1 MRKFRIPAILL
12 LILAPIGAILCRP
25 LRTQLKGNLLAVY
38 DLCLFGSGPF
48 PTAAPISYRMVAHA
62 GGAFHGLTYTNSE
75 EALDEN
81 YRKGF
86 RVFELDFEWTS
97 DSRLVMV
104 HDWKQTSSLFG
115 QPPHI
120 FTYNAFLTSRRRDG
134 LHQLTFEGLVSWLRS
149 HPDAFVVTDTKA
161 SNDRL
166 LTFLRAHGKEV
177 LPQLVIQIYR
187 LSELRSAR
195 ELAPRAVWLTVYK
208 SSYPRWALARISGI
222 DAFVIPVDRYQAY
235 FEPNLMIRTPFYVH
249 SVAAKNAEQT
259 LKRLPGVFGIYVD

>member
-12 LILAPIGAILCRP
+12 LILAPIGAVLCRP
-25 LRTQLKGNLLAVY
+25 LRTQIKGNVLAFY
-38 DLCLFGSGPF
+38 DLWRFGHNSF
-48 PTAAPISYRMVAHA
+48 SAAPPVAYRLVAHA
-62 GGAFHGLTYTNSE
+62 GGAFHGLTYTNSK

-97 DSRLVMV
+97 DNHLVLV
-104 HDWKQTSSLFG
+104 HDWEHSSSLSG
-115 QPPHI
+115 QRPHV
-120 FTYNAFLTSRRRDG
+120 FTYAEFLSSTRRDG

-166 LTFLRAHGKEV
+166 LTFLRVHGKEV
-177 LPQLVIQIYR
+177 LPQLIIQIYR

-208 SSYPRWALARISGI
+208 SSYPRWALARISGV
-222 DAFVIPVDRYQAY
+222 DAFVIPVDRYEAY
-235 FEPNLMIRTPFYVH
+235 FEPNLMRRTPFYVH
-249 SVAAKNAEQT
+249 SVAAENVGQT
-259 LKRLPGVFGIYVD
+259 LKRLPGIFGIYVD